1 MTQARSGRSRVRPG
15 AWSASPGAP
24 AFPSSTGGRETVDR
38 DAALQRV
45 FDAEWAPMVRLATLL
60 LSGDQRRAEEV
71 VQDAL
76 LGLHQTWTR
85 LADTERGPGY
95 LRRSVVNGCRSVQR
109 HRVVEQRHLRV
120 LAREDVSEEDTERD
134 SAVHDQLLRVLR
146 DLPVR
151 QREVLVLRYWAD
163 ATEADIARTL
173 GISTGAVK
181 THAHR
186 GMSAVRARLAGAG
199 DDDG

>member
-1 MTQARSGRSRVRPG
+1 MPERVPPGDDLFPRGVQA
-15 AWSASPGAP
+15 
-24 AFPSSTGGRETVDR
+24 
-38 DAALQRV
+38 DATLGLQQV
-45 FDAEWAPMVRLATLL
+45 FDREWAPMVRLATLL

-76 LGLHQTWTR
+76 LGLHRAWGR
-85 LADTERGPGY
+85 LSDPGAAAGY

-109 HRVVEQRHLRV
+109 HSAVERRHLQV
-120 LAREDVSEEDTERD
+120 LAREDVVPHDTEHD
-134 SAVHDQLLRVLR
+134 SVEHDRVVRVLR

-186 GMSAVRARLAGAG
+186 GMSAVRAQLALME
-199 DDDG
+199 DDRG